1 MSTKRYKSLRNVLQ
15 KYVDEPTDETYTDAC
30 DAIYGYI
37 EEALGDDGLEPGNE
51 TFEDYKK
58 AVGAGNVGPLDKE
71 IFDLSDKASMED
83 LSPDEI
89 KILLGHLKAYI
100 KAHTKS
106 KTHTQGGGGTRKSR
120 KTRSR
125 KSRSRKSRSRKSRSR
140 TRKH

>member
-1 MSTKRYKSLRNVLQ
+1 MSASTKRYKSLRNVLQ

-71 IFDLSDKASMED
+71 IFDLSEKASMED

-89 KILLGHLKAYI
+89 KILLGHLKAQ
-100 KAHTKS
+100 TKS
-106 KTHTQGGGGTRKSR
+106 KKHTQGGGGTRKSR
-120 KTRSR
+120 KARSRKSR
-125 KSRSRKSRSRKSRSR
+125 KSRSRKSRSRR
-140 TRKH
+140 